1 MIHLLLK
8 IIGARGIDV
17 LDIADWS
24 LEFRGANLGLWLLT
38 GIGLAVLT
46 VWLYRRG
53 AVELR
58 PGWRYTLAG
67 LRMAFFMALVALV
80 MQPVLQLGIDGKV
93 RRSFVVLLDAT
104 SSMRIQDPR
113 ATDTDLK
120 RAAIAKGLLDVR
132 AGLGQ
137 TLDHGKALALANVSR
152 EELLRAALQNPQL
165 DLLNRL
171 SADFDLVAYS
181 FGKDLAELPAGDMLS
196 KYQPD
201 SPVTALGDVIR
212 EVMRRQRGQSV
223 AGAFVIT
230 DGGNNSGSA
239 PLDAAALAWQEKFP
253 LYLYGIGITSPKDII
268 VESIFSEDVA
278 FVKDELAVTVRVR
291 NQGYAGEK
299 ATVTLKLGDQVAAEQ
314 EIVFENEAE
323 QVVEMKFTPPQ
334 TGEFELQVAI
344 TPRPEEAVKDNN
356 NQTKRLRVVDTK
368 LKVLVIEQAPRWE
381 FRYLFAMLAR
391 DRRMTVKC
399 LLFEADPGVTQ
410 GDDTPYLAEFPKQK
424 EDLFKYDVIVL
435 GDVDP
440 KLFTAEQLETLRD
453 YVSKFGGALVMIAG
467 KRFSPDAYARTP
479 LEAAL
484 PVDIQKTH
492 ADDSL
497 ADKPIALELTA
508 VGKESP
514 MLALSDKPDES
525 LAVWH
530 GLPPLYWIARVAGI
544 KPAASVLVATQEPQ
558 PGGREKLPV
567 LVLQKYGLGQTLFM
581 GTDSTWRWR
590 KNAGDKYFTLFW
602 SQVVQRMALSR
613 LLGEA
618 KRTQLSSDRQSY
630 ITGDRVTVFARLYTA
645 SYDAVNDPQV
655 TGRYAPRDSKIA
667 SDISAGEVT
676 LRPLPGQPGMYRGE
690 FVASAGRAYKFFV
703 ERDAETELD
712 FVVQQPKFEFGQTA
726 MNEPLL
732 KEMAV
737 VSGGAYFREED
748 LDRLPGLIN
757 KKVETVRSYTEV
769 EIWSSPLVFALFVLL
784 TGVEWALRKKFQLK

>member
-8 IIGARGIDV
+8 IIGARGADA

-24 LEFRGANLGLWLLT
+24 LEFRGAHSGLLLLT
-38 GIGLAVLT
+38 GLGLAALT

-67 LRMAFFMALVALV
+67 LRVVFFAAVLALV

-104 SSMRIQDPR
+104 SSMRIQDAR
-113 ATDTDLK
+113 STDADLQ
-120 RAAIAKGLLDVR
+120 RAAIAKGLLDAR
-132 AGLGQ
+132 AGPGQ
-137 TLDHGKALALANVSR
+137 TFDRGKAHELANVTR
-152 EELLRAALQNPQL
+152 EELLRAALQNTQL
-165 DLLNRL
+165 DLLKRL
-171 SADFDLVAYS
+171 GADFDLVGYS
-181 FGKDLAELPAGDMLS
+181 FGKELTELSGDWLGS
-196 KYQPD
+196 YRPD
-201 SPVTALGDVIR
+201 SPVTALGDAIR
-212 EVMRRQRGQSV
+212 EVLRRQRGQPV

-230 DGGNNSGSA
+230 DGGNNSGSS

-253 LYLYGIGITSPKDII
+253 LYLYGIGITSPKDIS
-268 VESIFSEDVA
+268 VVSIFSEDVA
-278 FVKDELAVTVRVR
+278 FVKDELTVTVRVR
-291 NQGYAGEK
+291 NQGYAGEQ
-299 ATVTLKLGDQVAAEQ
+299 ATVTLKLDNQPVAEQ
-314 EIVFENEAE
+314 EIVFETDAE

-334 TGEFELQVAI
+334 TGAFELQAAI
-344 TPRPEEAVKDNN
+344 APRPEETVKDNN
-356 NQTKRLRVVDTK
+356 RQTKRLRVVDTK

-381 FRYLFAMLAR
+381 FRYLFAMLTR
-391 DRRMTVKC
+391 DRRMTMKC

-410 GDDTPYLAEFPKQK
+410 GEDSPYLAEFPKQK
-424 EDLFKYDVIVL
+424 EDLFKYDVVVL

-440 KLFTAEQLETLRD
+440 KLFTTEQLETLRD
-453 YVSKFGGALVMIAG
+453 YVAKFGGALVLIAG
-467 KRFSPDAYARTP
+467 KRYNPDAYARTP
-479 LEAAL
+479 LEGAW
-484 PVDIQKTH
+484 PVEIQKTR
-492 ADDSL
+492 ADTDSP
-497 ADKPIALELTA
+497 ADKPITLELTA

-514 MLALSDKPDES
+514 MLALSDKPEDS
-525 LAVWH
+525 RAIWR
-530 GLPPLYWIARVAGI
+530 GLPPLYWIAPVAGV
-544 KPAASVLVATQEPQ
+544 KPAASVLVTTQEPA
-558 PGGREKLPV
+558 PGSREKTPV

-590 KNAGDKYFTLFW
+590 KNAGDKYFTLLW

-630 ITGDRVTVFARLYTA
+630 SIGDRVTVYARLYTA

-655 TGRYAPRDSKIA
+655 TGRYAARDTKTAGATGS
-667 SDISAGEVT
+667 GEVT

-690 FVASAGRAYKFFV
+690 FVAPAAGAYKFFV

-712 FVVQQPKFEFGQTA
+712 FAVQLPQFEFGQTA

-732 KEMAV
+732 KEMAA

-748 LDRLPGLIN
+748 LDRLPGLIT

-784 TGVEWALRKKFQLK
+784 TGAEWALRKKFQLK